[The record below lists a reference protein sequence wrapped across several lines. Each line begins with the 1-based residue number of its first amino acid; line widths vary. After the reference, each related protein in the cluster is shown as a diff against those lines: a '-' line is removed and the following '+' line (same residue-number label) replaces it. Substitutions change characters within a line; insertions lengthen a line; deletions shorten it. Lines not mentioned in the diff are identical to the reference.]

1 MLPLTIFLVVLAV
14 LGLYAASIY
23 NNLVRLRNG
32 AEEAFKSI
40 DVFLKQRYDLI
51 PNLIN
56 TIKGYTQY
64 ESSTLE
70 KIVALRSQA
79 MTAGGK
85 DGGTAELA
93 LSGALKSVFALAEN
107 YPDLKANSEF
117 LQLQQTLTELEE
129 SIQRARRYYNAS
141 VRDLNNAVDM
151 FPSNLFASIFGFQR
165 MEYFEVDAAETKNVN
180 VQF

>member
-1 MLPLTIFLVVLAV
+1 MSSTTIFFIVLA
-14 LGLYAASIY
+14 LLALLLIFGF
-23 NNLVRLRNG
+23 NRLVRLRNS

-40 DVFLKQRYDLI
+40 QVFLKQRYDLI

-64 ESSTLE
+64 ESNTLE

-79 MTAGGK
+79 MAAGGADK
-85 DGGTAELA
+85 GEAENK
-93 LSGALKSVFALAEN
+93 LSGALASLLAVAEN
-107 YPDLKANSEF
+107 YPDLKANQEF
-117 LQLQQTLTELEE
+117 LHLQETLGGLEE

-141 VRDLNNAVDM
+141 VRDLNNAVEI
-151 FPSNLFASIFGFQR
+151 FPNNLFAGMFGFR
-165 MEYFEVDAAETKNVN
+165 KMDYLEVAEAETQNVN

>member
-1 MLPLTIFLVVLAV
+1 MLSLTVFLVVLAA
-14 LGLYAASIY
+14 LGLYAAGIY

-64 ESSTLE
+64 ESGTLE

-79 MTAGGK
+79 MSSGGK
-85 DGGTAELA
+85 DGGAAEMA

-107 YPDLKANSEF
+107 YPDLKANTEF

-129 SIQRARRYYNAS
+129 SIQRARRYYNAG